1 MRMRA
6 RVSLPDL
13 PGVFRDQVARDF
25 TAAMKRETRDLEKR
39 FEAATLSAG
48 LGQGMARTW
57 QSKVYPAGRD
67 VLGPA
72 GQIWSKAPKAMK
84 AFTEGATITASGGRF
99 LAIPTAEVRALRG
112 GRNQKQ
118 PTPADIERRLGVKL
132 VLVVKRGKRFLVAP
146 SRDRARR
153 RTGPR
158 RLFVA
163 FFLVPK
169 AVVRK
174 RLDLPPMVQVSM
186 TNLRGAL
193 AAAINNAQRAVAG

>member
-1 MRMRA
+1 
-6 RVSLPDL
+6 
-13 PGVFRDQVARDF
+13 
-25 TAAMKRETRDLEKR
+25 
-39 FEAATLSAG
+39 
-48 LGQGMARTW
+48 
-57 QSKVYPAGRD
+57 
-67 VLGPA
+67 
-72 GQIWSKAPKAMK
+72 
-84 AFTEGATITASGGRF
+84 
-99 LAIPTAEVRALRG
+99 
-112 GRNQKQ
+112 
-118 PTPADIERRLGVKL
+118 
-132 VLVVKRGKRFLVAP
+132 VVKRGKRFLVAP